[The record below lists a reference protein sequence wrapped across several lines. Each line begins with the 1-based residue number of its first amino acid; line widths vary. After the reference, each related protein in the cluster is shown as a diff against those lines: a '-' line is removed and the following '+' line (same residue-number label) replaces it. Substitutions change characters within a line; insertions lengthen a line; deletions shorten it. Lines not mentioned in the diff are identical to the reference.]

1 MFFEAD
7 MSGKHY
13 KIDINES
20 RKAWLINLQEEEKD
34 WVKYEISKEDYRLVE
49 NVISLIF
56 GGGSYVLDVVGADT
70 EYNVYTRAAYRK
82 VTIYNDEAI
91 LHESLKK
98 GGALGAG
105 NEMSAGMPGKI
116 VKIMVNAGDLVKANQ
131 PVLIM
136 EAMKMENEMRASHDV
151 KVKEVLVKA
160 GDSVESGQK
169 LVTFEPVKK

>member
-13 KIDINES
+13 KIDINET
-20 RKAWLINLQEEEKD
+20 RKAWLINLQEESEP

-56 GGGSYVLDVVGADT
+56 DGASYALDVIGADT

-98 GGALGAG
+98 GGALGG
-105 NEMSAGMPGKI
+105 GSDMSAGMPGKI
-116 VKIMVNAGDLVKANQ
+116 VKVLVQAGDILKPNS

-151 KVKEVLVKA
+151 KVKEVLVKP

-169 LVTFEPVKK
+169 LVTFEPIKK